1 MAKFSSLVF
10 SLLTVLTVVRGHG
23 YVQQITAGSA
33 VYTGYLPY
41 TDPYYKQVFFVARRR
56 YLLFLIVPHF
66 TQPTGP
72 QRIVRA
78 IPGNGPITDLSLI
91 DVQCNGWSEGGVIG
105 SIPAPL
111 YATVAAGTAL
121 GLNWTTW
128 PDSHMGPMI
137 TYMALAPTNITGWQ
151 PGKAA
156 VWFKVAQ
163 SGKNAAGLW
172 AATDLLTASNSVY
185 SFTIPQ
191 KLKPG
196 QYIIRHEIIALHSAY
211 TYPGAQVYPS
221 CIQVQV
227 TGSGTAVP
235 PASSLVAFPGAYT
248 ATTPGIVYNAY
259 TDTGRFIFQAYP
271 IPGPAVWTP

>member
-1 MAKFSSLVF
+1 MFKAHLAAL
-10 SLLTVLTVVRGHG
+10 SLLAALASVRGHG

-41 TDPYYKQVFFVARRR
+41 TDPYYKQVK
-56 YLLFLIVPHF
+56 L
-66 TQPTGP
+66 QP
-72 QRIVRA
+72 QRIVRS
-78 IPGNGPITDLSLI
+78 IPGNGPITDLSSI

-105 SIPAPL
+105 SVPAPL
-111 YATVAAGTAL
+111 VATVAAGTTL

-128 PDSHMGPMI
+128 PDSHVGPMI
-137 TYMALAPTNITGWQ
+137 TYMALAPKNITTWQ
-151 PGKAA
+151 PSTSA

-163 SGKNAAGLW
+163 TGKTAAGLW
-172 AATDLLTASNSVY
+172 AATSLLTASNSVY
-185 SFTIPQ
+185 SFTIPA
-191 KLKPG
+191 KLKAG

-235 PASSLVAFPGAYT
+235 PASALVAFPGKSLHS
-248 ATTPGIVYNAY
+248 TPS
-259 TDTGRFIFQAYP
+259 
-271 IPGPAVWTP
+271 

>member
-1 MAKFSSLVF
+1 MAKFSSLIF

-41 TDPYYKQVFFVARRR
+41 TDPYYKQ
-56 YLLFLIVPHF
+56 
-66 TQPTGP
+66 P

-105 SIPAPL
+105 STPAPL
-111 YATVAAGTAL
+111 YATVAAGTTL

-196 QYIIRHEIIALHSAY
+196 QYIIRHEMFVLLIASADSESDTY

-259 TDTGRFIFQAYP
+259 TGESARPLAYP
-271 IPGPAVWTP
+271 IPGPAV

>member
-1 MAKFSSLVF
+1 MLLKFVSGL
-10 SLLTVLTVVRGHG
+10 SLLSVALGHG

-41 TDPYYKQVFFVARRR
+41 TDPYYKYV
-56 YLLFLIVPHF
+56 
-66 TQPTGP
+66 P

-91 DVQCNGWSEGGVIG
+91 DLQCNGWSEGGVIG
-105 SIPAPL
+105 STPAPL
-111 YATVAAGTAL
+111 FATVAAGTTL

-128 PDSHMGPMI
+128 PDSHVGPMI
-137 TYMALAPTNITGWQ
+137 TYMAKAPSAITAWN
-151 PGKAA
+151 PGNSA

-163 SGKNAAGLW
+163 SGKTAAGLW

-185 SFTIPQ
+185 SFTIPA
-191 KLKPG
+191 KLAPG

-211 TYPGAQVYPS
+211 VYPGAQVYPS

-235 PASSLVAFPGAYT
+235 PASALVAFPGAYT
-248 ATTPGIVYNAY
+248 ATTPGATQLISQV
-259 TDTGRFIFQAYP
+259 YP
-271 IPGPAVWTP
+271 IPGPAV